1 MTWKCSSYPCNSGTV
16 TTAALEPNPYESA
29 CPTRTILDR
38 IGDRW
43 TMLVLLLL
51 AEDTHRFTELSRAI
65 QGISP
70 KVLTST
76 LRSLQRDGL
85 IVREVYAEVPPRT
98 EYSLTPLGG
107 TLIDAV
113 SALDAW
119 ARSHIDDV
127 MAARSAYDT
136 R

>member
-1 MTWKCSSYPCNSGTV
+1 M
-16 TTAALEPNPYESA
+16 TAAAFEPNPYVEA

-51 AEDTHRFTELSRAI
+51 ADRTHRFTELSRAI

-76 LRSLQRDGL
+76 LRSLERDGL
-85 IVREVYAEVPPRT
+85 ILRQVYAEVPPRT
-98 EYSLTPLGG
+98 EYSLTPLGA
-107 TLIDAV
+107 TLVDAV
-113 SALDAW
+113 SALDVW
-119 ARSHIDDV
+119 ARTHIDEV
-127 MAARSAYDT
+127 TEARASFDA

>member
-1 MTWKCSSYPCNSGTV
+1 MTA
-16 TTAALEPNPYESA
+16 AALEPNPYESA

-43 TMLVLLLL
+43 TVLVLLLL
-51 AEDTHRFTELSRAI
+51 ADRTHRFTELSRAI
-65 QGISP
+65 RGISP

-76 LRSLQRDGL
+76 LRSLERDGL
-85 IVREVYAEVPPRT
+85 ITREVYAEVPPRT

-107 TLIDAV
+107 TLVEAV
-113 SALDAW
+113 SALEAW
-119 ARSHIDDV
+119 ARTHIDDV
-127 MAARSAYDT
+127 MTARSRFDA